1 MAEITATLSLEI
13 NKFRRALTQAG
24 GFAQAFARRAGGVGA
39 RLGTA
44 LFSAAISAAQN
55 LAKVAAAAMAGI
67 TAAGIA
73 AGAALTA
80 GLKKAF
86 DLGGRLSDVAAR
98 IGDTAGNAQILETM
112 FAQAG
117 VAAEKMAPSIQKMQ
131 RAIIEARD
139 RGGTLAEPF
148 EELGLDINKLA
159 TMGGREAFEEIARAI
174 GELESSSE
182 RSARAMQI
190 FGRSGGEL
198 LTLFSDPEA
207 LGKAASM
214 VGTQAKILDEHAAA
228 FDRASDIW
236 GGLSS
241 KVTGFFV
248 GVGESMITTFLP
260 ALEALNKIDLAP
272 IGQRLGQA
280 LTAALE
286 PAKDLLMIIRNL
298 SNGERLALVGDI
310 LEFAFK
316 KAVNTLFNGL
326 RGAFAAVQALVTAPD
341 FWKGLGNALKNVGLK
356 LGQGILEVFA
366 MAFEQLSKLGG
377 KFNPLAG
384 QLEEAAKRA
393 REDAEALG
401 SMADDAM
408 TEAGRDFFSTDT
420 AKRIIEAFKDSF
432 GGGEDLFAADAE
444 ELKRRIDEFREI
456 ASAREEA
463 DSKTDPEGEKKPSV
477 VASPR
482 NLGPKTGGFFNE
494 INALL
499 GRTAE
504 EALAIEARKQTD
516 IMERIEINTRPVKNP
531 PTPLPSGRPQFAP

>member
-24 GFAQAFARRAGGVGA
+24 GFAKSFARRAGGVGA

-44 LFSAAISAAQN
+44 LFSGAIAAAKN
-55 LAKVAAAAMAGI
+55 LARVAAAALAGI

-73 AGAALTA
+73 AGAALTG
-80 GLKKAF
+80 GLKQAF

-98 IGDTAGNAQILETM
+98 IGDSAGNAQILETM

-174 GELESSSE
+174 GQLESSSE

-207 LGKAASM
+207 MGKAASM

-260 ALEALNKIDLAP
+260 ALEALNKVDLAP

-280 LTAALE
+280 LTAAME
-286 PAKDLLMIIRNL
+286 PAKELLMIIRNL

-356 LGQGILEVFA
+356 LGQGIMEVFA
-366 MAFEQLSKLGG
+366 MAFEHLSKLGG
-377 KFNPLAG
+377 QFNPLAG
-384 QLEEAAKRA
+384 KMEEAAKRA
-393 REDAEALG
+393 REDAGALG

-408 TEAGRDFFSTDT
+408 TESGRDFFSSDT
-420 AKRIIEAFKDSF
+420 AQRIIEAFKDSF
-432 GGGEDLFAADAE
+432 ANGEDLFSADAE
-444 ELKRRIDEFREI
+444 ELKRRIAEFREI
-456 ASAREEA
+456 AEAREEA

-482 NLGPKTGGFFNE
+482 NLGPNTGGFFDE

-504 EALAIEARKQTD
+504 EALAMESRKQTGLL
-516 IMERIEINTRPVKNP
+516 ETIEKNTRPVKNP
-531 PTPLPSGRPQFAP
+531 PTPLPSGRPVFA